1 MEGEEALAGAGWLAA
16 VPDSLPGCGCST
28 ETAHVAL
35 QSLVAAPAFA
45 DAVELVDGLLGPWQP
60 GAAGLRVAGPSVAV
74 AGASGE
80 ED

>member
-1 MEGEEALAGAGWLAA
+1 MEGEEALAGAGWWAA
-16 VPDSLPGCGCST
+16 VPDSLPGYGCST
-28 ETAHVAL
+28 ETAHVAS

-60 GAAGLRVAGPSVAV
+60 GAAGLRVAGPSAAV